1 MKGTF
6 LVLTKGGTLKRIDR
20 RDAEFKASDQMI
32 LQVSPQ
38 NGTGSAVRV
47 KVLRN
52 DFDPDEGKRRRPHN
66 LRRQPPE
73 DE

>member
-6 LVLTKGGTLKRIDR
+6 LVLTKGGKLKRIDR
-20 RDAEFKASDQMI
+20 RDAEFRPSDQMI

-38 NGTGSAVRV
+38 NGSGAAVRV

-52 DFDPDEGKRRRPHN
+52 DFDPDAAKRRKPHN
-66 LRRQPPE
+66 LRRQPVE

>member
-6 LVLTKGGTLKRIDR
+6 LALGKSGKLRRIDR
-20 RDAEFKASDQMI
+20 RDAEFKEGDQLI

-38 NGTGSAVRV
+38 NGKGARVRV
-47 KVLRN
+47 RVLRN
-52 DFDPDEGKRRRPHN
+52 DFDPDKEKRRKPHS
-66 LRRQPPE
+66 LRRQPEE